1 MHGVA
6 STSYRG
12 SGAASPDA
20 VPRTAQQTGRA
31 VLVIG
36 LGALVLAAL
45 VVLHVR
51 QGMAAIAP
59 SEIIDAIIRPDGSP
73 QDQVVRHAR
82 LPRVAAGIVA
92 GAALGISGVLLQ
104 AVTRNPL
111 ASASTV
117 GVNAGAYLAV
127 IAATLFA
134 PGLLLISTPL
144 VAFSGGLLAAMVVY
158 GLSAGSSATPTRL
171 ALAGMAITL
180 GLGSL
185 SSILILFNEYTIS
198 GLYFWGSGSLI
209 QRGWNILGD
218 TWYWVMLIGIVT
230 TLFLSRSL
238 DVLELGDEIATSLG
252 QRVART
258 RLVATLLGV
267 MAAAFAVTIAGS
279 ISFVGLI
286 APHLVRLSGVRRH
299 RLLLPAAAL
308 WGAVILVGADVVGRA
323 FAGNNEVPA
332 GIFTALVGAP
342 WMIWLARRV
351 GSMRGASGAQPAPL
365 AQAARPSRA
374 WLPWAIA
381 GLLLA
386 TVSLLA
392 LRFGDSY
399 VSFADLI
406 RTMSGDPP
414 NALIHNALIEH
425 RLPRILVA
433 GMAGAAL
440 AVSGVLVQGVVRNPL
455 AAPDLVGI
463 TPGAS
468 VGAISVLIALPNL
481 PIGFLPV
488 AAFAGAC
495 ISFAAVYALSWSHGL
510 NPTRLALVGIAAS
523 AAAGAITNLIIIK
536 NPMQL
541 TTALTWLSGSTY
553 ARGWNHVAQLTPWLL
568 VLLPLA
574 WLTSRWLDL
583 LALGD
588 DLPQSLGVRLDRSRL
603 AILVI
608 AVGLAA
614 AAVSVV
620 GAIGFIGLLAPHLS
634 RLLIAGKHRWLI
646 PFAAVIGA
654 TLLIGADAI
663 GRALMAPD
671 EIPSG
676 LVVAALGTP
685 YFLWLLWRSR
695 SLQARR

>member
-1 MHGVA
+1 MQGMAPPVQ
-6 STSYRG
+6 G
-12 SGAASPDA
+12 SGRAA
-20 VPRTAQQTGRA
+20 AQASARATHQTGRGL
-31 VLVIG
+31 LVVALG
-36 LGALVLAAL
+36 LIVLAVL

-51 QGMAAIAP
+51 QGMATIAP
-59 SEIIDAIIRPDGSP
+59 SEIIDAILRPDGSP

-134 PGLLLISTPL
+134 PGLMLFSSPL
-144 VAFSGGLLAAMVVY
+144 VAFSGGMLAALVVY
-158 GLSAGSSATPTRL
+158 ALSAGSTATPTRL

-209 QRGWNILGD
+209 QRSWTILGD
-218 TWYWVMLIGIVT
+218 TWYWVVLIGVVST
-230 TLFLSRSL
+230 FFLSRSL
-238 DVLELGDEIATSLG
+238 DILGLGDEIATSLG
-252 QRVART
+252 QRVGRI
-258 RLVATLLGV
+258 RLIATLLGV
-267 MAAAFAVTIAGS
+267 MAAALAVTIAGA

-286 APHLVRLSGVRRH
+286 SAHLVRLAGVRRH

-323 FAGNNEVPA
+323 YAGQFNEVPA

-351 GSMRGASGAQPAPL
+351 GAMQGAGAQPVPL
-365 AQAARPSRA
+365 AQAARPARA
-374 WLPWAIA
+374 WLPWVMALVA
-381 GLLLA
+381 LA
-386 TVSLLA
+386 VVSLLA
-392 LRFGDSY
+392 LRFGDSH
-399 VSFADLI
+399 VSWTALI
-406 RTMSGDPP
+406 RTLTGDAP
-414 NALIHNALIEH
+414 NALIRNALIDH
-425 RLPRILVA
+425 RLPRMLVA
-433 GMAGAAL
+433 GMAGMAL
-440 AVSGVLVQGVVRNPL
+440 AVSGLLVQGVVRNPL

-468 VGAISVLIALPNL
+468 VGAISLLLAMPDLPVGL
-481 PIGFLPV
+481 LPV
-488 AAFAGAC
+488 AAFSGAC
-495 ISFAAVYALSWSHGL
+495 ISFAAVYALSWSRGL

-541 TTALTWLSGSTY
+541 TAALTWLSGSTY
-553 ARGWNHVAQLTPWLL
+553 ARGWNHVAQLAPWLL
-568 VLLPLA
+568 VLVPLA
-574 WLTSRWLDL
+574 WLTGRWLDL

-588 DLPQSLGVRLDRSRL
+588 DLPQSLGVRLDRTRL
-603 AILVI
+603 AILAI

-646 PFAAVIGA
+646 PFAALIGA

-663 GRALMAPD
+663 GRSLMAPD

-695 SLQARR
+695 SIQARR